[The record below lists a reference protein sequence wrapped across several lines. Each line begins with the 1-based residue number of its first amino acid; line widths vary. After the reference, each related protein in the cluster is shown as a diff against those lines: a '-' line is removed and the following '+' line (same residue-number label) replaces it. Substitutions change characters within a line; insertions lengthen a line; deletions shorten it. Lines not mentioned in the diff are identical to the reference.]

1 MISAAVFTVRKTRSS
16 SLIAQLAILGIAS
29 LLLTGCGGNLPKTIK
44 VSGRVTFD
52 GHNPPAPGK
61 VYFLPI
67 EPAAGF
73 PSRPANGDY
82 DRDGY
87 FKATTFEPG
96 DGLMPAKY
104 LISIESW
111 DAPPNMS
118 GNPGKSFVPKK
129 YQSPQT
135 SDFKLDITPQTR
147 PQDIK
152 LDVITK

>member
-1 MISAAVFTVRKTRSS
+1 MTSATGSFGPRFS
-16 SLIAQLAILGIAS
+16 SLPMLGRIVAATIAA
-29 LLLTGCGGNLPKTIK
+29 LLLAGCGGNLPKTIK

-52 GHNPPAPGK
+52 GHSPPAPGK

-73 PSRPANGDY
+73 PSRPAKGDY
-82 DRDGY
+82 DQDGY
-87 FKATTFEPG
+87 FRATTFEPG

-111 DAPPNMS
+111 EAPPNMS

-135 SDFKLDITPQTR
+135 SEFKLDITPQTKAQEIR
-147 PQDIK
+147 
-152 LDVITK
+152 LDVVTK

>member
-1 MISAAVFTVRKTRSS
+1 MKLAADFLAQEHRSQS
-16 SLIAQLAILGIAS
+16 TIARVARAALTLLVLA
-29 LLLTGCGGNLPKTIK
+29 GCSGNLPKTIK

-52 GHNPPAPGK
+52 GQSPPAPGK

-67 EPAAGF
+67 EPAEGF
-73 PSRPANGDY
+73 PSRPAKGDY
-82 DRDGY
+82 DKDGY
-87 FKATTFEPG
+87 FRATTFEPG

-111 DAPPNMS
+111 DTPPNMS

-135 SDFKLDITPQTR
+135 SEFKLDITTKTK

-152 LDVITK
+152 LDVVTK

>member
-1 MISAAVFTVRKTRSS
+1 MKPRFITIVIAAA
-16 SLIAQLAILGIAS
+16 LLA
-29 LLLTGCGGNLPKTIK
+29 GCGSNLPKTIR

-52 GHNPPAPGK
+52 GQSPPAAGK

-67 EPAAGF
+67 EPAEGF
-73 PSRPANGDY
+73 PSRPAKGDY
-82 DRDGY
+82 DQAGY

-129 YQSPQT
+129 YQSPQG
-135 SDFKLDITPQTR
+135 SGFKIDITPKMG
-147 PQDIK
+147 PQEIT
-152 LDVITK
+152 LDVVTK

>member
-1 MISAAVFTVRKTRSS
+1 MIPRIMMVAIAAL
-16 SLIAQLAILGIAS
+16 SLA
-29 LLLTGCGGNLPKTIK
+29 GCGGSLPKTIK

-52 GHNPPAPGK
+52 GQNPPAPGK

-67 EPAAGF
+67 EPAEGF
-73 PSRPANGDY
+73 PSRPAKGDY
-82 DRDGY
+82 DKDGY
-87 FKATTFEPG
+87 FRATTFEPG

-111 DAPPNMS
+111 EAPPNMS

-135 SDFKLDITPQTR
+135 SEFKLDITPKTR
-147 PQDIK
+147 PQEIK
-152 LDVITK
+152 LDVVTK

>member
-1 MISAAVFTVRKTRSS
+1 MMLAADFFAQRIQSLPMIARIA
-16 SLIAQLAILGIAS
+16 LIGIAPV
-29 LLLTGCGGNLPKTIK
+29 LLAGCGGNLPKTIK

-52 GHNPPAPGK
+52 GHSPPAPGK

-73 PSRPANGDY
+73 PSRPAKGDY
-82 DRDGY
+82 DQEGY
-87 FKATTFEPG
+87 FRATTFEPG

-111 DAPPNMS
+111 EAPPNMS

-135 SDFKLDITPQTR
+135 SEFKLDITTKTK

-152 LDVITK
+152 LDVVTK

>member
-1 MISAAVFTVRKTRSS
+1 MMPRFITMAIAAA
-16 SLIAQLAILGIAS
+16 LLA
-29 LLLTGCGGNLPKTIK
+29 GCGSNLPKTIR

-52 GHNPPAPGK
+52 GQSPPGAGK

-67 EPAAGF
+67 EPAEGF
-73 PSRPANGDY
+73 PSRPAKGDY
-82 DRDGY
+82 DKEGY
-87 FKATTFEPG
+87 FQATTFEPG

-129 YQSPQT
+129 YQSPQD
-135 SDFKLDITPQTR
+135 SGFKIDITPKTG
-147 PQDIK
+147 PQEIK
-152 LDVITK
+152 LDVVTK